1 MSAPVLNHVSGELP
15 SAALTA
21 LMGPSGCGKSTLM
34 GAVCG
39 RVPAKNVSGRISFGD
54 SIQRVGF
61 VAQDDVLHRSLTVLE
76 NLYFSAHMRLPA
88 DTPNDVMREVVADVI
103 KFLALF
109 NVESRE
115 IGDAENK
122 VLSGGQIR
130 RVSIGMEMVADPDVL
145 FLGCYPLFLCPP
157 PLHPSFPSLEFEAS
171 ILRHI
176 R

>member
-1 MSAPVLNHVSGELP
+1 
-15 SAALTA
+15 
-21 LMGPSGCGKSTLM
+21 
-34 GAVCG
+34 
-39 RVPAKNVSGRISFGD
+39 
-54 SIQRVGF
+54 
-61 VAQDDVLHRSLTVLE
+61 
-76 NLYFSAHMRLPA
+76 MRLPA